1 MGVITKR
8 ETKKGVSYRAVIRR
22 KGESAITKTFER
34 KAQAQDW
41 MNKVEAKIVSGKYRE
56 DKQNFGDLIDKY
68 INEINPIKPIGRSK
82 MYNLLSI
89 QRDLG
94 HHKLKDLTAEVL
106 QDYALNR
113 GACPSTIKSDFSY
126 IGVVLNTA
134 ESLWGCKP
142 KFDDYKRATDSLNRL
157 GVISSSNE
165 RERRVTDT
173 EIDILLAS
181 AKTTLPIEDIV
192 RFAVATSMRASEITN
207 LRWAE
212 LSEDCRSVVIR
223 ERKHPKKKKDEVV
236 PLMPAAREI
245 ILRQPRTTDKTLI
258 PVGTKRVR
266 DKVPACE
273 LIFPYNIRSITTAFQ
288 RAVKESDLTDLR
300 FHDLRHEGISR
311 LFELGLDSMV
321 VATFSGHRDINM
333 LRRYTHINANKVL
346 QMLDA

>member
-8 ETKKGVSYRAVIRR
+8 ETKKGVSYRAIIRR
-22 KGESAITKTFER
+22 KGENTITKTFER
-34 KAQAQDW
+34 KTQAQDW
-41 MNKVEAKIVSGKYRE
+41 MSKTEARLINGTYRE

-68 INEINPIKPIGRSK
+68 INDINPIKTIGRSK

-94 HHKLKDLTAEVL
+94 HHKLRDLTAEVF
-106 QDYALNR
+106 QEYALNR
-113 GACPSTIKSDFSY
+113 GACPSTVKSDFSY

-142 KFDDYKRATDSLNRL
+142 KFDEYKRAMDSLNRL

-165 RERRVTDT
+165 RERRVSDK
-173 EIDILLAS
+173 ELELVLSCAN
-181 AKTTLPIEDIV
+181 TTLPLEDIV
-192 RFAVATSMRASEITN
+192 RFAIATSMRASEITN
-207 LRWAE
+207 LRWSE
-212 LSEDCRSVVIR
+212 LSEDCKSVVIR
-223 ERKHPKKKKDEVV
+223 ERKHPKKKKDEIV

-245 ILRQPRTTDKTLI
+245 INRQPQTADATLI
-258 PVGTKRVR
+258 PVGTKRIR
-266 DKVPACE
+266 EKVPACD
-273 LIFPYNIRSITTAFQ
+273 LIFPYNIKSITTAFQ
-288 RAVKESDLTDLR
+288 RAVKRSGLADLR

-346 QMLDA
+346 QMLEI